1 MAEAIAKKWR
11 RRAVRQALATDAAL
25 RATAVVSPYVVS
37 RYSVSAKPNAIVVL
51 GVSPGAEGRFGWRGG
66 VIDRYTVDVFVNASA
81 GGDLQE
87 KADDIETA
95 VLEALT
101 QAKIDAALLALST
114 PQTSV
119 TASARIATPFQDVD
133 EPGPEG
139 QQHRSGDFEVEFR
152 STT

>member
-1 MAEAIAKKWR
+1 MADAIEYKWR
-11 RRAVRQALATDAAL
+11 RRAVRKALVDDATL
-25 RATAVVSPYVVS
+25 QATALVTPFVVS
-37 RYSVSAKPNAIVVL
+37 RYPVTKKVAAIVVL
-51 GVSPGAEGRFGWRGG
+51 ATAPGAEGRFGWRGG

-101 QAKIDAALLALST
+101 QTKIDAALAALST

-139 QQHRSGDFEVEFR
+139 QQHRSADFEVEFR

>member
-1 MAEAIAKKWR
+1 MAEAIAYKWR
-11 RRAVRQALATDAAL
+11 RRAVREAMANDAAL
-25 RATAVVSPYVVS
+25 QATAVVSPYVVS
-37 RYSVSAKPNAIVVL
+37 RYPVSQKPAAIVVL
-51 GVSPGAEGRFGWRGG
+51 GIGPGAEGRFGWRGG

-87 KADDIETA
+87 KADDVVAA
-95 VLEALT
+95 VLGALT

-114 PQTSV
+114 SQATI
-119 TASARIATPFQDVD
+119 TASARITTPFQDVD

-139 QQHRSGDFEVEFR
+139 QEHRSADIEVEFR

>member
-1 MAEAIAKKWR
+1 MSETITKKWR
-11 RRAVRQALATDAAL
+11 RRAVKQALSTDATL
-25 RATAVVSPYVVS
+25 RATALVTPYVMS
-37 RYSVSAKPNAIVVL
+37 RYPVTKKLAAIIVIGVSA
-51 GVSPGAEGRFGWRGG
+51 GAEGRFGWRGG

-95 VLEALT
+95 VLGALT
-101 QAKIDAALLALST
+101 QTKIDAALAALST

-139 QQHRSGDFEVEFR
+139 QQHRSADFEVEFR